1 MRQRLRVVTLL
12 VATALCFTRAEL
24 DLTAMATGPAST
36 TGAKANPQT
45 RPLPQAAAAPV
56 SAEALLGIIG
66 EAFRGTSAVYAPL
79 AT

>member
-45 RPLPQAAAAPV
+45 KSLLQSAA
-56 SAEALLGIIG
+56 SAESLLGIIEG
-66 EAFRGTSAVYAPL
+66 ALRGTSAAVQAPF